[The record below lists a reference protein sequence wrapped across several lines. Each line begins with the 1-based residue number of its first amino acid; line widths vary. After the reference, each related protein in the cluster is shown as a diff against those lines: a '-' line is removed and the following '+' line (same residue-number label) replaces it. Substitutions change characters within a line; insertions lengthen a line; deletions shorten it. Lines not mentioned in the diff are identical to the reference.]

1 MIKLG
6 WWKEI
11 LITTCVAILPI
22 KMKVTKNRVGQLTFA
37 AVITVA
43 LSYAAIGVGLGF
55 PNWPIKSALAQEVF
69 VASNMTGAKEVPP
82 VNTTASGSA
91 TFVNNQTVIDYD
103 LSVSDLYNVTAAH
116 IHQGRAGANGP
127 IVVTLYKTADPSPG
141 LFGGYT
147 GNITSSMLEGPLRGQ
162 QLSALVDLLSNGQ
175 GYVNVH
181 TIRNPNGEIRD
192 QVVASSGNAT
202 GLL

>member
-1 MIKLG
+1 
-6 WWKEI
+6 
-11 LITTCVAILPI
+11 
-22 KMKVTKNRVGQLTFA
+22 MKVTKSRVGQLIFA
-37 AVITVA
+37 VVFTVA
-43 LSYAAIGVGLGF
+43 LSYAAIWVNLGF

-116 IHQGRAGANGP
+116 IHQGRAGVNGP